1 MENLEHTAEA
11 LWSDL
16 SAASLQPIDVAEI
29 ADLFAVV
36 RRGAQSRAL
45 AERLGDAHAVVRLAE
60 AVIAGHQPLS
70 PERSALVVVVAAYL
84 CGPSLSER
92 WFGYSVQ
99 EGESSSLRTRAL
111 NEFVP
116 DIEGHLS

>member
-1 MENLEHTAEA
+1 MEPLEDNAEA

-16 SAASLQPIDVAEI
+16 SAAALQPIEITEI

-36 RRGAQSRAL
+36 RRGAHSRTL
-45 AERLGDAHAVVRLAE
+45 AERLGDAHAVVRLAD
-60 AVIAGHQPLS
+60 AVIAGRQTLS

-92 WFGYSVQ
+92 WFGYSV
-99 EGESSSLRTRAL
+99 EGRESSSLMARAL
-111 NEFVP
+111 NEFGP
-116 DIEGHLS
+116 GTEGLG